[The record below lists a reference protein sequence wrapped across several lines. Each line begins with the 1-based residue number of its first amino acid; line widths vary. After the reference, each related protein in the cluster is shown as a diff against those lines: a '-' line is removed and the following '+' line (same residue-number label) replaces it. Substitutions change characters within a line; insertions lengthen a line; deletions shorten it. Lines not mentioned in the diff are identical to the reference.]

1 MSVQRQRERA
11 IENSSAM
18 LLCFMTECL
27 KLKKK
32 KNSNCGARYITV
44 MVNSLARC
52 GYEERVSGIGRWIKE
67 EVLVWVLQPQTV

>member
-1 MSVQRQRERA
+1 MKCVSVRRQRERA

-32 KNSNCGARYITV
+32 TAIVVPDTLLSWLTPWHAVDMKNMY
-44 MVNSLARC
+44 L
-52 GYEERVSGIGRWIKE
+52 K
-67 EVLVWVLQPQTV
+67 